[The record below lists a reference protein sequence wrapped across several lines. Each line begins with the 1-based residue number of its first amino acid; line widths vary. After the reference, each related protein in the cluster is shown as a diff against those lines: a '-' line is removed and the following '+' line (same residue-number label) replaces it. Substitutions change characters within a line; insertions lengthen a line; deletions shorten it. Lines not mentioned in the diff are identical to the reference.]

1 MIQLQREMK
10 DIVQE
15 QIRQQRE
22 LLDKQNKK
30 ESEDSFV
37 KLPKIEIVSFNGKKT
52 KWVEFWDSFESTT
65 DKNKRL
71 SEVENFNY
79 LRCKLEGEA
88 KRTISGLTLSK
99 ENYSVAISILKERFG
114 NIQDAVDMHYSELL
128 NLQPASR
135 KTNSLTNFLDQI
147 NRHLRSLEVLQQDVN
162 QDIFESMMKSKLPN
176 AAIRN
181 SKGTA
186 REVVSEYFM

>member
-1 MIQLQREMK
+1 MKLYVNKLEIQSNKVASSIEAEETEEREQIVEEDCRLFSEATDCYLELEQFKTRLVEYIKDKNSETKENLSTIQMIQLQREMK

-71 SEVENFNY
+71 SEVEKFNY

-99 ENYSVAISILKERFG
+99 ENFNFERTIRKYSGRG
-114 NIQDAVDMHYSELL
+114 
-128 NLQPASR
+128 
-135 KTNSLTNFLDQI
+135 
-147 NRHLRSLEVLQQDVN
+147 
-162 QDIFESMMKSKLPN
+162 
-176 AAIRN
+176 
-181 SKGTA
+181 
-186 REVVSEYFM
+186 